1 MCAPV
6 TTANS
11 KWRQHFTK
19 AFMHC
24 CHRNRSGNFWQG
36 WKGEYLTLLRKQEG
50 LTQAEM
56 AGKICYIGMAH
67 YGKRVCVKWE
77 YKTK

>member
-1 MCAPV
+1 
-6 TTANS
+6 
-11 KWRQHFTK
+11 
-19 AFMHC
+19 MHC
-24 CHRNRSGNFWQG
+24 CHRNGSGNFWQG
-36 WKGEYLTLLRKQEG
+36 WKGEYLTLLRKQED